1 MKQAD
6 VLSIS
11 RAEVVSIPSAA
22 DTALAF
28 PTSSGSDNPKP
39 ASGDR
44 SFVQRLLAGRL
55 VVASVSGGKDSAA
68 VSLYLQELGIEHQ
81 RVFLDTGWEH
91 PATYEYLRG
100 ELTRVLGPI
109 EEIRGPLSMA
119 ELVLLKGM
127 FPSRL
132 RRFCTEQL
140 KVLPMRRYLAT
151 LAAEAVNV
159 VGIRA
164 AESKARSLM
173 AEWEWSDA
181 VDCAVWRPIIA
192 WSLDDVIAIH
202 KRHGL
207 KPNPLYLLGVN
218 RVGCWPCIFAR
229 KAEIRLMADI
239 DPGRIAELRELEHR
253 VTAQAAAKYQ
263 ERGETLQYHRGWF
276 QAPLGDSGE
285 PWPIDKVVTWS
296 RTARGGRQL
305 ELFAPSD
312 GDAGCMRWGLCETDS
327 TDAKTPAASSLLTI
341 PKLRVDR

>member
-1 MKQAD
+1 MNETDHRPIAD
-6 VLSIS
+6 SKIPDS
-11 RAEVVSIPSAA
+11 RAPAGEAQKFSALSQSLKQ
-22 DTALAF
+22 DPPRET
-28 PTSSGSDNPKP
+28 
-39 ASGDR
+39 R
-44 SFVQRLLAGRL
+44 SPLQEHLAGYQ

-68 VSLYLQELGIEHQ
+68 AALYLRELGIEHR

-100 ELTRVLGPI
+100 ELTRVLGRI
-109 EEIRGPLSMA
+109 EEIRGPLSMV

-127 FPSRL
+127 FPSRR

-140 KVLPMRRYLAT
+140 KILPMRRYLSA
-151 LAAEAVNV
+151 LGGEALNV

-164 AESKARSLM
+164 EESKARSLLP
-173 AEWEWSDA
+173 EWEWSEA
-181 VDCAVWRPIIA
+181 VDCDVWRPLIA

-207 KPNPLYLLGVN
+207 KPNPLYLLGAN

-253 VTAQAAAKYQ
+253 VTAQAAARYQ
-263 ERGETLQYHRGWF
+263 EKGETLQYHRGWF
-276 QAPLGDSGE
+276 QAPLGESGE
-285 PWPIDKVVTWS
+285 PWPIDQVVTWS

-312 GDAGCMRWGLCETDS
+312 GDAGCMRWGLCETD
-327 TDAKTPAASSLLTI
+327 AAETPHLVVSI
-341 PKLRVDR
+341 KR